1 MKTRTVTTGLATML
15 AVLALASVSLLAG
28 CSSDKNASLMPGP
41 TPPIADVPI
50 PYGFTIDLSQSQSTY
65 VPNTNLRVVNQ
76 LYKGSDPR
84 LSVARFYMTNM
95 PNSGWR
101 MQQEIQ
107 NPQAIT
113 ETFIKGPG
121 IRLAFLSLLQP
132 ASRLTLASVKTAS
145 RVVRPVVT
153 VRVFMA
159 NSSSKSVGQ
168 PSQPAEQADHHGL
181 RRMRL
186 THCW

>member
-1 MKTRTVTTGLATML
+1 MKIRTVTTGLATML

-76 LYKGSDPR
+76 LYRGSDPR

-107 NPQAIT
+107 NPQATT
-113 ETFIKGPG
+113 ETFIKGPETCTVA
-121 IRLAFLSLLQP
+121 IKHSWWHTLVYVTIVPTEAPSTTTPPP
-132 ASRLTLASVKTAS
+132 APLGGPAGSAPPTA
-145 RVVRPVVT
+145 T
-153 VRVFMA
+153 M
-159 NSSSKSVGQ
+159 
-168 PSQPAEQADHHGL
+168 PAAPAGGS
-181 RRMRL
+181 
-186 THCW
+186 